1 MPLDS
6 GDRAPAFTLADDTGN
21 QVALSDFEGRPVV
34 LYFYPKDNTSGC
46 TAEACDFRDNWA
58 RVQAKGVVVLGVSP
72 DSQRSHERFRE
83 KHELPFP
90 LLVDEDHAVAEAYGA
105 WGKKKMYGKTYE
117 GIIRSTFLIGA
128 DGMVARTWSGVKVK
142 GHVDEVMEELEQI

>member
-1 MPLDS
+1 MWGSMLLK
-6 GDRAPAFTLADDTGN
+6 GRHRRVGVKLEPASRMSHS
-21 QVALSDFEGRPVV
+21 SD
-34 LYFYPKDNTSGC
+34 
-46 TAEACDFRDNWA
+46 AEHRRGHDQHD
-58 RVQAKGVVVLGVSP
+58 
-72 DSQRSHERFRE
+72 
-83 KHELPFP
+83 LPFP